1 MMRLTARKRRLRP
14 KSPRPAREFLTPRWI
29 ARNAVV
35 LSGAAWGVACGTM
48 CAAFAL
54 GAVAS
59 GGALGEAAVPRDL
72 DAAAVVHE
80 PLQPDL
86 AREMAA
92 YTHLLRSAYEQHIGN
107 LPGAR
112 KALQQALES
121 METAALYARS
131 GDLALTMQ
139 NPRRAEVDS
148 EKAIALD
155 PTHADAYLTLGKREY
170 NERLAAAQQ
179 RFLELRLQLGGQTT
193 NGKIGPG
200 LLVVM
205 EGSDAGGKGGAIKR
219 LVQLLDPRHYSVYS
233 YAAPSSRELRHHF
246 LWRFWSKVPGR
257 GGMCV
262 FDRSWYGRVLV
273 ERVEGF
279 ATPTEWNRAYD
290 KIVDFE
296 RGLVVEGVIV
306 IKFWMQVS
314 PKEQLNRFESR
325 ADDPLRQWKL
335 TDEDWRNRKQWDAY
349 YAAVEEMLART
360 STPYAPW
367 TVVESN
373 CKWFARIKVLDS
385 VINAIEAAL

>member
-1 MMRLTARKRRLRP
+1 MRDQYRDHMARLDK
-14 KSPRPAREFLTPRWI
+14 I
-29 ARNAVV
+29 
-35 LSGAAWGVACGTM
+35 
-48 CAAFAL
+48 
-54 GAVAS
+54 
-59 GGALGEAAVPRDL
+59 DL
-72 DAAAVVHE
+72 DA
-80 PLQPDL
+80 
-86 AREMAA
+86 
-92 YTHLLRSAYEQHIGN
+92 S
-107 LPGAR
+107 
-112 KALQQALES
+112 
-121 METAALYARS
+121 
-131 GDLALTMQ
+131 
-139 NPRRAEVDS
+139 
-148 EKAIALD
+148 
-155 PTHADAYLTLGKREY
+155 LGKREY

-219 LVQLLDPRHYSVYS
+219 LVQLLDPRHFSVYS

-279 ATPTEWNRAYD
+279 ATPAEWNRAYD

-306 IKFWMQVS
+306 VKFWMQVS
-314 PKEQLNRFESR
+314 PKEQLKRFESR

-335 TDEDWRNRKQWDAY
+335 TDEDWRNRKKREKYDE
-349 YAAVEEMLART
+349 AAEDMLERT
-360 STPYAPW
+360 DHEDAPW
-367 TVVESN
+367 N
-373 CKWFARIKVLDS
+373 LIAGDQKRWARIAVLETTISRVEDGIRLWNERS
-385 VINAIEAAL
+385 D